1 MVNYDVLVL
10 LQKVESSMIYE
21 ERRTLK
27 IQMGCSNKLQTH
39 EELIVHANSIQSNQL
54 ENEIGSS
61 KKYFTFVW
69 LDVHKEL
76 VICGPYLRFCLFA
89 FQVHQISVSLGFD
102 NFLMRLGIKST
113 VNGHFKPYSA
123 VSLFPVSLFPAVWLI
138 YNKWQG
144 TPVCKYNY
152 ASLNVIFYLQFSIGK
167 NYLSN
172 IEMFRRYLRFFAI
185 LFITTETICFQ
196 RIFLI

>member
-1 MVNYDVLVL
+1 
-10 LQKVESSMIYE
+10 MIYE

-27 IQMGCSNKLQTH
+27 IHMGCSNKLQTH

-76 VICGPYLRFCLFA
+76 VICGPLSAILLIRVPSTPNLS
-89 FQVHQISVSLGFD
+89 IRDISLGFD

-113 VNGHFKPYSA
+113 LNGHFKPYSA
-123 VSLFPVSLFPAVWLI
+123 VSLFPVSLFPAV
-138 YNKWQG
+138 
-144 TPVCKYNY
+144 
-152 ASLNVIFYLQFSIGK
+152 
-167 NYLSN
+167 
-172 IEMFRRYLRFFAI
+172 
-185 LFITTETICFQ
+185 
-196 RIFLI
+196 